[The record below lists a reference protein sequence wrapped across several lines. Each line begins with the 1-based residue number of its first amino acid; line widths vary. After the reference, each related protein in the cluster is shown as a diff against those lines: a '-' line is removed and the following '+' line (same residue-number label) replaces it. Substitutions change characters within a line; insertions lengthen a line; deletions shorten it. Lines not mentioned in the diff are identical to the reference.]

1 MAKTP
6 ASFKR
11 IGNFSLTSLAVAA
24 AIYSTGASAQLTQN
38 ITIGNPKALGMAHA
52 VTADP
57 PGIDSIHFNPAGLA
71 KIQGRQQQLKLLT
84 AHITFDAKFGEQE
97 IPEATRLAYEDVQED
112 GSSYPDDP
120 VASSSSSTS
129 DPVLMLPGSGL
140 TPVPFLVVPFGGIAI
155 EDPNY
160 GWTFA
165 TAVYSPQAIGYERGE
180 NDPGSFQGQ
189 EVGISRITYFSPSVG
204 FHFNDKFMVGASI
217 GFSWQGLGIKTK
229 FRAPESTI
237 AFIDEAAG
245 DLGDDEPQVGP
256 EGAALLSSIS
266 PYDTVGTL
274 ELEMEDALSLS
285 FNIGALWEPT
295 EWISFGFVYQSEAK
309 SDLEGEFS
317 MTYQDE
323 WLRMIHSLQELDSSL
338 PLITALNG
346 GVSLNGER
354 VEKGDISLEYIVPA
368 HMSFGTSVKLLPDL
382 KVNFDVKWV
391 DYDAWDSLDFQFS
404 QPVDFLSISNIVY
417 QFGPSLGDGDNADPD
432 VMRIKRDYESVWSW
446 AIGFEYQVND
456 NMVVRWG
463 YEPRESAIPD
473 NRVDLLAPIAYA
485 DLYTFGLGYQLD
497 AYSRFDIGFG
507 YLHSEFDAEAGES
520 ENMNSTKSGRVVYN
534 PYAFLDVEAETTAY
548 LFALSYDSKF

>member
-1 MAKTP
+1 MAKTF
-6 ASFKR
+6 ASYKR

-38 ITIGNPKALGMAHA
+38 ITIGNPKALGMANA

-57 PGIDSIHFNPAGLA
+57 PGVDSIHFNPAGLA
-71 KIQGRQQQLKLLT
+71 KIQGRQQQLKLLM
-84 AHITFDAKFGEQE
+84 AHITFDAKFGDQE
-97 IPEATRLAYEDVQED
+97 IPAETLEAYRRVQED
-112 GSSYPDDP
+112 PNIPYPPDED
-120 VASSSSSTS
+120 VANNTSSTS
-129 DPVLMLPGSGL
+129 DPVLMLPGAGL
-140 TPVPFLVVPFGGIAI
+140 TPVPFLAVPFGGIAI

-165 TAVYSPQAIGYERGE
+165 TAVYSPQAIGYEREE

-189 EVGISRITYFSPSVG
+189 QVAISRITYFSPSVG
-204 FHFNDKFMVGASI
+204 FNFNDELSIGASI

-229 FRAPESTI
+229 FRAPDTTI
-237 AFIDEAAG
+237 AFLEEFSSDLSDAEID
-245 DLGDDEPQVGP
+245 
-256 EGAALLSSIS
+256 LLQAIG

-285 FNIGALWEPT
+285 FNLGVLWEPT
-295 EWISFGFVYQSEAK
+295 EWISFGFVYQSESK
-309 SDLEGEFS
+309 SDLEGDFQ
-317 MTYQDE
+317 MTYEDG
-323 WLRMIHSLQELDSSL
+323 WLDMTHGLAELNTIVRLLNDGE
-338 PLITALNG
+338 PLNA
-346 GVSLNGER
+346 ER

-391 DYDAWDSLDFQFS
+391 DYAAWDSLDFQFS
-404 QPVDFLSISNIVY
+404 QPVDFLSIANVVY
-417 QFGPSLGDGDNADPD
+417 KFGPAQGDGDNADPD
-432 VMRIKRDYESVWSW
+432 VMRIKRAYESVWSW

-463 YEPRESAIPD
+463 YEPRESVVPD
-473 NRVDLLAPIAYA
+473 DRVDLLAPIAYA
-485 DLYTFGLGYQLD
+485 DLYTVGFGYQLD
-497 AYSRFDIGFG
+497 AYSRFDAAFG

-520 ENMNSTKSGRVVYN
+520 QNMNSTLPGRVVYN
-534 PYAFLDVEAETTAY
+534 PYAFLGVKAETTAY

>member
-71 KIQGRQQQLKLLT
+71 KIQGRQQQLKLLA
-84 AHITFDAKFGEQE
+84 AHITFDAEFGDRHLDQAELGQAGSIE
-97 IPEATRLAYEDVQED
+97 DKYLEFYETPYPED
-112 GSSYPDDP
+112 G
-120 VASSSSSTS
+120 VENTSSSTS

-165 TAVYSPQAIGYERGE
+165 TSVYSPQAIGYERGE
-180 NDPGSFQGQ
+180 DDPGSFQGQ
-189 EVGISRITYFSPSVG
+189 QVGISRITYFSPSVG
-204 FHFNDKFMVGASI
+204 FHFNDELMIGASI

-229 FRAPESTI
+229 FRAPEATI
-237 AFIDEAAG
+237 AFIDGGITELE
-245 DLGDDEPQVGP
+245 DNDIE
-256 EGAALLSSIS
+256 LLHAIG

-274 ELEMEDALSLS
+274 ELELEDALSLS

-295 EWISFGFVYQSEAK
+295 EWISFGFVYQSESK
-309 SDLEGEFS
+309 SDLEGDFQ
-317 MTYQDE
+317 MTYTDE
-323 WLRMIHSLQELDSSL
+323 WLAMTESLADFNFALDL
-338 PLITALNG
+338 LNNG
-346 GVSLNGER
+346 GTLNAER

-368 HMSFGTSVKLLPDL
+368 HMAFGTSIKLLPDL
-382 KVNFDVKWV
+382 KVNLDLKWT

-404 QPVDFLSISNIVY
+404 QNVDFLSISNLVY
-417 QFGPSLGDGDNADPD
+417 ILSPPGDGDNADPD
-432 VMRIKRDYESVWSW
+432 VMRIKRDYESTWSW

-456 NMVVRWG
+456 NLVVRWG
-463 YEPRESAIPD
+463 YEPRESAVPD
-473 NRVDLLAPIAYA
+473 DRVDLLAPIAYA
-485 DLYTFGLGYQLD
+485 DLYSVGFGYQLD
-497 AYSRFDIGFG
+497 AYSRFDAGFG
-507 YLHSEFDAEAGES
+507 YLHSEFDADAGES
-520 ENMNSTKSGRVVYN
+520 QNMNSNAVGRVVYN
-534 PYAFLDVEAETTAY
+534 PYSFLDVKAETNAY
-548 LFALSYDSKF
+548 IFAFSYDSKF